1 MFLKEEKEPAREMR
15 NRTTSDVLFNKMKSK
30 SKPLGK
36 KMTWQKQQ
44 ANLNELA
51 IPFLGSKSRDRKTG
65 SQKKLNIMLIPI
77 LFITAKPETTHYPST
92 CE

>member
-36 KMTWQKQQ
+36 KMTW
-44 ANLNELA
+44 
-51 IPFLGSKSRDRKTG
+51 
-65 SQKKLNIMLIPI
+65 
-77 LFITAKPETTHYPST
+77 
-92 CE
+92 